1 MARFPITVLKWRY
14 RTSATG
20 EKADGSTCLVTP
32 FTGQNRHISTAQES
46 TVSSQSWD
54 ADFPNA
60 TDTLSPLV
68 RLEPIPFRKV
78 EVTSADGA
86 PGRTG
91 RGFPIAS
98 VRTPVGDC
106 EYDHTAW
113 QLA

>member
-14 RTSATG
+14 RASATG

-46 TVSSQSWD
+46 TVSSQIWD

-68 RLEPIPFRKV
+68 RLGAILFRTV
-78 EVTSADGA
+78 AATSADGA
-86 PGRTG
+86 
-91 RGFPIAS
+91 RGYRA
-98 VRTPVGDC
+98 G
-106 EYDHTAW
+106 W
-113 QLA
+113 QS